1 MKRFSLYI
9 FLFLLTLALL
19 SRSNELSLESDVA
32 VEDTTEDPQT
42 INNSN
47 DDNDVNP
54 ESTDSVEPIAE
65 DISPSSSS
73 SVPAQTTNIL
83 LPHIFVLN
91 LDRATDRWQ
100 NIQSVMNAAD
110 LSIERLPGV
119 DGRQLSPKELK
130 EHSSFLARTFQPRG
144 VVGCYISHRKLWQTV
159 VDRNLDSAILFED
172 DVQLVPDFKQVL
184 QTRLAQ
190 LKEDKI
196 TYDIIFLGAI
206 GMVHPQRRDSFF
218 SRLFALYMGGCRKF
232 CKVNDY
238 LYQPTKPAVNKYIII
253 YIYLNMS

>member
-1 MKRFSLYI
+1 MVITRFLNFQSSLSFSRKLINFYRLFDIESSCIYYSYNLLFMKRFSLYI

-73 SVPAQTTNIL
+73 VPAQTTNIL

-100 NIQSVMNAAD
+100 NIP
-110 LSIERLPGV
+110 PG
-119 DGRQLSPKELK
+119 
-130 EHSSFLARTFQPRG
+130 
-144 VVGCYISHRKLWQTV
+144 
-159 VDRNLDSAILFED
+159 
-172 DVQLVPDFKQVL
+172 
-184 QTRLAQ
+184 
-190 LKEDKI
+190 
-196 TYDIIFLGAI
+196 
-206 GMVHPQRRDSFF
+206 
-218 SRLFALYMGGCRKF
+218 
-232 CKVNDY
+232 
-238 LYQPTKPAVNKYIII
+238 
-253 YIYLNMS
+253 